1 MILQDLFYHL
11 WLYSAI
17 FWEQIKINWEAWEKG
32 MRKIFTSPLSP
43 EEFKRLYHYQIP
55 YY

>member
-32 MRKIFTSPLSP
+32 MRKIFTNASLISPA
-43 EEFKRLYHYQIP
+43 EFKRLYHYP